1 MFQEAFPDEQDP
13 FVYNNLKK
21 AIGAFERQLL
31 TPSRF
36 DQYLVGDKNALT
48 IGEQKG
54 LKTFIDQGCITC
66 HMGNLLGGSMYQKMG
81 IYANYSETI
90 GTKKDDLGRYTV
102 TKSDADKYMF
112 KVPSLRNIDQ
122 TAPYFHDGAVESLE
136 ESVRLMGKI
145 QLNKELTEEQVKD
158 IVIYLRSLT
167 GEVPIEYQKAPELP
181 I

>member
-1 MFQEAFPDEQDP
+1 
-13 FVYNNLKK
+13 
-21 AIGAFERQLL
+21 
-31 TPSRF
+31 
-36 DQYLVGDKNALT
+36 
-48 IGEQKG
+48 
-54 LKTFIDQGCITC
+54 
-66 HMGNLLGGSMYQKMG
+66 MYQKMG

-90 GTKKDDLGRYTV
+90 GTKKDDLGRYMV